1 MRVLMIAPPGAG
13 KGMSPASAG
22 RGQHALKLESL
33 IPAGQSDFEL
43 PACESCREA
52 LEDPGAA
59 DNADGGNGGS

>member
-1 MRVLMIAPPGAG
+1 
-13 KGMSPASAG
+13 MSPASAG

-33 IPAGQSDFEL
+33 IPAGQGDFEL

-59 DNADGGNGGS
+59 GNADGGNGGS